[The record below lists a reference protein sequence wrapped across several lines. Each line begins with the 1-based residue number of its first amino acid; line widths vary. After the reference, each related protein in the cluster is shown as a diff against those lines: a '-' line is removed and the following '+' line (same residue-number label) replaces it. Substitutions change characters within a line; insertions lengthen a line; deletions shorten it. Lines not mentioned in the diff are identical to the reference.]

1 MICFAKSSG
10 LMPFLSDLR
19 DIFTKFTLKL
29 PKKKTF
35 TPHELNVIF
44 IPVVYKIFY
53 ARQYRR
59 VFGLTFL
66 NKWMRFTLYHNS
78 RKKNNVCDIDF
89 KPSSI

>member
-10 LMPFLSDLR
+10 LMAFLSDLR
-19 DIFTKFTLKL
+19 DILTKFTLKL

-44 IPVVYKIFY
+44 IPAVYKIFY
-53 ARQYRR
+53 ARQYQR

-66 NKWMRFTLYHNS
+66 NKWMRSTLYHNS
-78 RKKNNVCDIDF
+78 RKKNTVYDF
-89 KPSSI
+89 EFRPSST